1 MGMYCVNCQKNAAN
15 ENSSVS
21 MTKQDILILL
31 SNCVACSRKK
41 SRFLKKSRTAPHYFR
56 LKKKSC
62 FNNI

>member
-21 MTKQDILILL
+21 RTKQDILILV

-41 SRFLKKSRTAPHYFR
+41 SRTPPHYFR
-56 LKKKSC
+56 LK
-62 FNNI
+62 NNLVLIIFERISLK

>member
-21 MTKQDILILL
+21 GTKQDILILV

-41 SRFLKKSRTAPHYFR
+41 SRFLKNQELLHII
-56 LKKKSC
+56 LG
-62 FNNI
+62 